1 MLYRRPF
8 THARHADQ
16 REKRPMK
23 KIVLEEHFLTSDMLD
38 YWAPTMAT
46 VPPALTAKLQR
57 QLLDFGEE
65 RLGIMEQGEIEKAVL
80 SLAGPGIQAEPD
92 AAVAVRRAK
101 RSNDELA
108 AEIQKNPT
116 RYGGFAHLPMQ
127 DARASADELERCV
140 RELGLV
146 GAMIDGQTQGH
157 YMDEDQ
163 YNVFWERA
171 EALDAP
177 IYLHPGDPVASM
189 PALAGH
195 PKLLRATWEWGVE
208 TATHALRLVFA
219 GTFDRYPKAR
229 LILGHLGETLPYLLW
244 RFDSRVETLYGRS
257 ESMKLLP
264 SEYIR
269 RNIVVTSSGMC
280 SKGPLE
286 CAIDGLG
293 EENVMFSVDYP
304 FEIAETAYAFIDN
317 VDLPAPLMQKLVYDN
332 AKRVLKL

>member
-1 MLYRRPF
+1 MLYRIPCKS
-8 THARHADQ
+8 TA
-16 REKRPMK
+16 MK
-23 KIVLEEHFLTSDMLD
+23 KIALEEHFMTPDMLD
-38 YWAPTMAT
+38 YWAPTMVS

-65 RLGIMEQGEIEKAVL
+65 RLSIMDEGEQDIAIL

-92 AAVAVRRAK
+92 PAVAVRRAALC
-101 RSNDELA
+101 NDELA
-108 AEIQKNPT
+108 VEIQKNPA

-127 DARASADELERCV
+127 DPTAAADELERCV
-140 RELGLV
+140 RDLGLI
-146 GAMIDGQTQGH
+146 GAMIDGQTHGH

-163 YNVFWERA
+163 YSVFWERA

-177 IYLHPGDPVASM
+177 IYLHPGDPISPM
-189 PALAGH
+189 PALLGH

-208 TATHALRLVFA
+208 TATHALRLVFS
-219 GTFDRYPKAR
+219 GTFDRYPGAR

-269 RNIVVTSSGMC
+269 RNITLTTSGMC
-280 SKGPLE
+280 SKGPLV
-286 CAIDGLG
+286 CAIDAMG
-293 EENVMFSVDYP
+293 EDNIMFSVDYP
-304 FEIAETAYAFIDN
+304 FEIAQTAYDFMN
-317 VDLPAPLMQKLVYDN
+317 GVDLPAPLKQKLAYDN
-332 AKRVLKL
+332 AKRILKL